1 MTRPDQP
8 APGENT
14 PERGQ
19 DTSAVEGAGESGD
32 VDPRK
37 PMEDASD
44 MTSGGASGN
53 TGNGGDTEN
62 AWVTEPPDPLETPD

>member
-14 PERGQ
+14 SESGQ
-19 DTSAVEGAGESGD
+19 DTGPVEGAGESGD
-32 VDPRK
+32 VDPRE

-44 MTSGGASGN
+44 MTPS
-53 TGNGGDTEN
+53 TGDNEGTE
-62 AWVTEPPDPLETPD
+62 APDPLEPPD

>member
-8 APGENT
+8 APGEDT
-14 PERGQ
+14 AESGQ
-19 DTSAVEGAGESGD
+19 DTASVEGAGESGD

-44 MTSGGASGN
+44 MTPSTADNMS
-53 TGNGGDTEN
+53 TE
-62 AWVTEPPDPLETPD
+62 APEPLEPPD

>member
-14 PERGQ
+14 SESGQ
-19 DTSAVEGAGESGD
+19 DTGPVEGAGESGD
-32 VDPRK
+32 VDPRE

-44 MTSGGASGN
+44 MTPSGDGDQGN
-53 TGNGGDTEN
+53 AGDTE
-62 AWVTEPPDPLETPD
+62 APDPLEPPD